1 MLQCPPQ
8 PTFCSPSWPTSIKL
22 NADLLR
28 RTVPPKQGRI
38 QNGGALPLNFFLPL
52 GSRYQKVIR
61 QFVRTV
67 IAKSTGALK
76 PLITFNTKQNTA
88 RLEKT
93 DFPKRYRL
101 ATFGASPISP
111 TQDVKVHFDSP
122 REDLKNAYLQSSRS
136 ASVPTKLAL
145 IAFWRVG
152 RPSLATPLIGS
163 NFVPIETTT
172 QAPQLSAK
180 SRKSLLRIF
189 HISTFCI

>member
-38 QNGGALPLNFFLPL
+38 QTGGALPLNFFLPL

-76 PLITFNTKQNTA
+76 PLITFNTMQNTA

-93 DFPKRYRL
+93 VFPKRYRL

-111 TQDVKVHFDSP
+111 TQDVKAHFDSP
-122 REDLKNAYLQSSRS
+122 RDDLKNAYLRCPLS
-136 ASVPTKLAL
+136 ASVLQKLTL
-145 IAFWRVG
+145 IAFGGLV
-152 RPSLATPLIGS
+152 
-163 NFVPIETTT
+163 
-172 QAPQLSAK
+172 APQW
-180 SRKSLLRIF
+180 LRP
-189 HISTFCI
+189 